1 MTQTQVEISF
11 ASRPDL
17 LKKFKP
23 KVDPV
28 FTGFKYIILLTQE
41 PREALE
47 VIKTDPDFLELKK
60 GSCNLFSINGGR
72 VWIPSKN

>member
-1 MTQTQVEISF
+1 MTQVEISF

-23 KVDPV
+23 QVTPV

-41 PREALE
+41 PREALDLI
-47 VIKTDPDFLELKK
+47 IKDPEYLELKK